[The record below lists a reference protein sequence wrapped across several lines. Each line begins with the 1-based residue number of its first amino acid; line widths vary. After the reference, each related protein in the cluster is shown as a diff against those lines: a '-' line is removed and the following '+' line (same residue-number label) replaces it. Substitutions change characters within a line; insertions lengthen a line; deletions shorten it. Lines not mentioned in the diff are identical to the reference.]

1 MTTIPEETNHM
12 NSTVTLSDH
21 AIVRIVD
28 LLQLALLTG
37 TDIIDNLRTLRL
49 TVDGSKLTISD
60 EENQM
65 FLDAVA
71 RLQDR
76 AEELAAEGMGNVDL
90 S

>member
-1 MTTIPEETNHM
+1 MDSTVVN
-12 NSTVTLSDH
+12 NTVTLSDH

-60 EENQM
+60 DDNRAFNE
-65 FLDAVA
+65 AVH
-71 RLQDR
+71 RLQERVD
-76 AEELAAEGMGNVDL
+76 ELAAEGMRNVEA

>member
-1 MTTIPEETNHM
+1 M
-12 NSTVTLSDH
+12 NNDTVTLSDQ

-60 EENQM
+60 DDNRAFNE
-65 FLDAVA
+65 AVQ
-71 RLQDR
+71 RLSDK
-76 AEELAAEGMGNVDL
+76 ADELAAEGMANADVN
-90 S
+90 

>member
-1 MTTIPEETNHM
+1 M
-12 NSTVTLSDH
+12 NTATLSDQ

-49 TVDGSKLTISD
+49 TVDGAKLTIND
-60 EENQM
+60 EDNRSFM
-65 FLDAVA
+65 DAIQ

-76 AEELAAEGMGNVDL
+76 AEEIAAEGLSNVNAAID
-90 S
+90 

>member
-1 MTTIPEETNHM
+1 MSN
-12 NSTVTLSDH
+12 TVTLSDH

-49 TVDGSKLTISD
+49 TVDGSSLIISD

-65 FLDAVA
+65 FMEAVR

-76 AEELAAEGMGNVDL
+76 AEELSTEGMQNAEVN
-90 S
+90 

>member
-1 MTTIPEETNHM
+1 MDNTAAN
-12 NSTVTLSDH
+12 NTVTLSDH
-21 AIVRIVD
+21 AIVRIFD

-60 EENQM
+60 EDNRAFNEAIQ
-65 FLDAVA
+65 

-76 AEELAAEGMGNVDL
+76 AEELAAEGMRNVEVN
-90 S
+90 

>member
-1 MTTIPEETNHM
+1 M
-12 NSTVTLSDH
+12 NETVTLSDQS
-21 AIVRIVD
+21 IVRIVD

-49 TVDGSKLTISD
+49 TVDGTKLIISESD
-60 EENQM
+60 NQD
-65 FLDAVA
+65 FRDAVQ

-76 AEELAAEGMGNVDL
+76 AEEIAAEGMSNVNAAI

>member
-1 MTTIPEETNHM
+1 M
-12 NSTVTLSDH
+12 NETVTLSDQS
-21 AIVRIVD
+21 IVRIVD

-49 TVDGSKLTISD
+49 TVDGTKLIISESD
-60 EENQM
+60 NQD
-65 FLDAVA
+65 FRDAVQ

-76 AEELAAEGMGNVDL
+76 AEEIAAEGMSNVNVAV

>member
-1 MTTIPEETNHM
+1 MSN
-12 NSTVTLSDH
+12 TVTLSDH

-49 TVDGSKLTISD
+49 TLDGSRLIIGD
-60 EENQM
+60 EENQA
-65 FLDAVA
+65 FVDAVK

-76 AEELAAEGMGNVDL
+76 AEELGAEGMRNVEAN
-90 S
+90 

>member
-1 MTTIPEETNHM
+1 M
-12 NSTVTLSDH
+12 NNDTVTLSDQ

-49 TVDGSKLTISD
+49 TVDGDRLTISESD
-60 EENQM
+60 NQAFM
-65 FLDAVA
+65 DAVK
-71 RLQDR
+71 RLQDS
-76 AEELAAEGMGNVDL
+76 ADQLAAEGMRNVTF